1 MLKHKQLF
9 TLLFGLM
16 IGFAL
21 AVFWILPLQAGAQGL
36 KAIMQAPDTTFT
48 YQGRLLKD
56 GSYVTGITCNFQF
69 GLYNN
74 SSGGTPLGTGIQS
87 LASPVSDGYFTVDLN
102 FGITITGTFYLETA
116 VQCPGDT
123 AFNTLAPRVTL
134 HPAPYAA
141 YAQNVSWN
149 GITDV
154 PANFGP
160 YTAGPGLDLT
170 GNQFSITPTY
180 RLPQTCANGQLAQ
193 WNGTAWVCATAT
205 IYTPGYGLNLAGN
218 QFGVVT
224 STIQQRV
231 SGSCAAG
238 NSIRVVNAD
247 GTVTCEADDNT
258 TYTAGN
264 GLALAGTQFSAAF
277 AGTGSANSVARSDHN
292 HDATYINVGEAAGG
306 DLTGTYPNPSIADNA
321 VATAKIANSAVTTVK
336 IADDAVTAPKIAD
349 DAVGMAAL
357 NHNETMGQ
365 FSAYNRTLSSGGGQ
379 YIMSGSFFTPPAD
392 GKCQVVVDAVI
403 YTAGSASDEPRPY
416 IKTAKSENGTN
427 SSDAWYERYFPSN
440 VNSGMKT
447 AVTASYLWDVYQG
460 RQTKFGC
467 YVYNSNNDW
476 RDDEYVACA
485 VSYICN

>member
-1 MLKHKQLF
+1 MMKHEKLF

-36 KAIMQAPDTTFT
+36 KTMTQAPDTTFT

-56 GSYVTGITCNFQF
+56 GSYVTGVTCDFQF

-87 LASPVSDGYFTVDLN
+87 LASPVSDGYFTIDLN
-102 FGITITGTFYLETA
+102 FGVIITGTFYLETA
-116 VQCPGDT
+116 VQCPGDV
-123 AFNTLAPRVTL
+123 AFNTLSPRVTL

-141 YAQNVSWN
+141 YAQSVSWS

-154 PANFGP
+154 PANIGS
-160 YTAGPGLDLT
+160 YTAGPGLDLA

-193 WNGTAWVCATAT
+193 WNGTGWVCATAAT
-205 IYTPGYGLNLAGN
+205 YAAGYGLNLAGN

-231 SGSCAAG
+231 GGSCAAG
-238 NSIRVVNAD
+238 NSIRVVNTD
-247 GTVTCEADDNT
+247 GSVTCEADDNT

-277 AGTGSANSVARSDHN
+277 AGTGSANTVARSDHD

-306 DLTGTYPNPSIADNA
+306 DLTGTYPNPTIAGDAVTAAKIADNA
-321 VATAKIANSAVTTVK
+321 V
-336 IADDAVTAPKIAD
+336 
-349 DAVGMAAL
+349 GMAAI
-357 NHNETMGQ
+357 NHSETMGS
-365 FSAYNRTLSSGGGQ
+365 FSASHRTITGGGGQ
-379 YIMSGSFFTPPAD
+379 YVMSTASFTPPAN
-392 GKCQVVVDAVI
+392 GKCMVIVDAVI

-416 IKTAKSENGTN
+416 IRTAKSSIAGGLEI
-427 SSDAWYERYFPSN
+427 DPWADRFFPSN
-440 VNSGMKT
+440 VNSGMKS
-447 AVTASYLWDVYQG
+447 AVTASYLWDVYQND
-460 RQTKFGC
+460 RTTFGC
-467 YVYNSNNDW
+467 YVHNSNNDW
-476 RDDEYVACA
+476 QDDESVVCN
-485 VSYICN
+485 VSYVCN